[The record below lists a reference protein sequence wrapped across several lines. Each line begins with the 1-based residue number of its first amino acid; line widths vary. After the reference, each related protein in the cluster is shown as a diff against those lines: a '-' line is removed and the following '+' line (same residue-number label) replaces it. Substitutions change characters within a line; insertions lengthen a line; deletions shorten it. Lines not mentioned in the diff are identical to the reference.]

1 MIKVAKL
8 FSRLNYKQHVKQVN
22 EVTFAFFFLF
32 FLVQEILIELSTQRK
47 STRSQ
52 WIFFYNNKKKFF
64 QLTEKTLSRFLIVQQ
79 KRKDE
84 IEVKRAKALTYCVQV

>member
-1 MIKVAKL
+1 MKSLLPFFLLLI
-8 FSRLNYKQHVKQVN
+8 FHVK
-22 EVTFAFFFLF
+22 
-32 FLVQEILIELSTQRK
+32 EILIELSTQRK

-52 WIFFYNNKKKFF
+52 WIFFTTTKKFF

-84 IEVKRAKALTYCVQV
+84 IEVKRAKVLTYCVQV